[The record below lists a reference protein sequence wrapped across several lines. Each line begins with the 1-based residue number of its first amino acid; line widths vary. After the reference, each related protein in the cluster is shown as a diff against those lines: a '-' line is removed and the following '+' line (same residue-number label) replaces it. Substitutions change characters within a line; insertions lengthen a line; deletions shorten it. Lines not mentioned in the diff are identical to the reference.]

1 MPKSDEQAKG
11 ALGFAEDQRDYTVAV
26 QMLHALGVERLDLLS
41 NNPDKAVGLA
51 AYGVHVS
58 ERVPI
63 IIEPTEYNLRYLQT
77 KAERMGH
84 DLPDLLTPD
93 ALEERA

>member
-1 MPKSDEQAKG
+1 MCPCPLFISSHGTLRQ
-11 ALGFAEDQRDYTVAV
+11 
-26 QMLHALGVERLDLLS
+26 VEASYAQLTDVRLLT

-51 AYGVHVS
+51 TYGVRVS

-63 IIEPTEYNLRYLQT
+63 IIEPTEDNLRYLQT

-84 DLPDLLTPD
+84 DLPHLLTTDPVED
-93 ALEERA
+93 RA

>member
-1 MPKSDEQAKG
+1 VK
-11 ALGFAEDQRDYTVAV
+11 
-26 QMLHALGVERLDLLS
+26 
-41 NNPDKAVGLA
+41 
-51 AYGVHVS
+51 VS

-63 IIEPTEYNLRYLQT
+63 IIEPTDDNLRYLQT

-93 ALEERA
+93 SVERA